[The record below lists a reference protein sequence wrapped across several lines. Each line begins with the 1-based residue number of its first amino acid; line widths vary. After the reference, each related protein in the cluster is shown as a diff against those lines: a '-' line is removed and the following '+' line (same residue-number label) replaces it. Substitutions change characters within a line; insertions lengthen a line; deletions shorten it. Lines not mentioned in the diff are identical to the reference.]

1 MDVRWPVKI
10 TDGELTLQ
18 PIRRRDQKRWSDVR
32 RINNEWLGPW
42 EATRPKVDSEG
53 PLPTFAQMVRH
64 YNREGKELRQLAL
77 AIWIREDGKNR
88 FIGQITMGGIV
99 FGAYRGAHIG
109 YWIDQRYA
117 NRGYATRAVKTLT
130 QFGFNE
136 LLLHRIEISMRPE
149 NLASKKVAEKSGY
162 KFEGVRE
169 RFLHIDGDWRDH
181 LTFVAEN
188 PKNLN

>member
-1 MDVRWPVKI
+1 
-10 TDGELTLQ
+10 
-18 PIRRRDQKRWSDVR
+18 
-32 RINNEWLGPW
+32 
-42 EATRPKVDSEG
+42 
-53 PLPTFAQMVRH
+53 
-64 YNREGKELRQLAL
+64 
-77 AIWIREDGKNR
+77 
-88 FIGQITMGGIV
+88 MGGIV

-162 KFEGVRE
+162 KFEGIRE